1 MQPAKMA
8 IVAVGAVAAL
18 AALAAQESFVPAQLI
33 AGALPTQ
40 PLQAAGGG
48 EVLVELG
55 ITATGAIDRV
65 RPLRTT
71 AAFTDPTIEVLQG
84 WRFAPAT
91 DVDARTAQRRR
102 VPSTVLVAGV
112 FRPPALTNGS
122 TVGEPPQDVAAAS
135 DGVPFPM
142 DLQMPAFPPRA
153 LNGGVVLVEVRVDA
167 AGRVTEATV
176 IRSAPPFD
184 EPALEA
190 ARRSVFRPA
199 RLQARPVATIAYVI
213 YGFRQPITVKPVSDS
228 ERKAPERRYPCGA
241 PRRHVTRDQRR
252 IYIATL
258 NGTVASTL
266 SHMIASLPPLSV
278 MSAKSHV
285 S

>member
-18 AALAAQESFVPAQLI
+18 AAQESYLPAQFI
-33 AGALPTQ
+33 GGAVPTQ

-48 EVLVELG
+48 EVLVELS
-55 ITATGAIDRV
+55 ITDTGAIDRI

-71 AAFTDPTIEVLQG
+71 AAFTEPTIEALRG

-122 TVGEPPQDVAAAS
+122 TIGEPPQDVAAAS
-135 DGVPFPM
+135 DGVAFPV

-153 LNGGVVLVEVRVDA
+153 LNSGVVLVEVRIDP
-167 AGRVTEATV
+167 AGRVTDANV
-176 IRSAPPFD
+176 IHSAPPFD
-184 EPALEA
+184 EPSLDA
-190 ARRSVFRPA
+190 ARRWTFRSA
-199 RLQARPVATIAYVI
+199 RIRGGRVATVAYVLF
-213 YGFRQPITVKPVSDS
+213 GFRQPITVKPEDYSD
-228 ERKAPERRYPCGA
+228 RKASSGATRVARRAG
-241 PRRHVTRDQRR
+241 
-252 IYIATL
+252 
-258 NGTVASTL
+258 
-266 SHMIASLPPLSV
+266 M
-278 MSAKSHV
+278 
-285 S
+285 